1 MVELIA
7 SFMSPL
13 TFFLVS
19 SEEER
24 KNPKQMDTYHSVI
37 FNSIISKFFLLFE
50 FKEVNS
56 QHFSLSSAI
65 CLKYHFMVP
74 F

>member
-24 KNPKQMDTYHSVI
+24 KNPKEVDKIQLFLI
-37 FNSIISKFFLLFE
+37 LWILNSFRRLNLRST
-50 FKEVNS
+50 
-56 QHFSLSSAI
+56 LS
-65 CLKYHFMVP
+65 
-74 F
+74 